1 MGWWEADFSQKQYVC
16 SDFLREL
23 LNLGEDGVISFVDFR
38 KLIRED
44 YRLRTANEFRFGKTQ
59 NIYDRVHPIEVKGK
73 VAWTTSE
80 IVFQG
85 GGSGGEHENLRIHGV
100 S

>member
-44 YRLRTANEFRFGKTQ
+44 YRLRTVNEFRFGKTQ
-59 NIYDRVHPIEVKGK
+59 NIYDQIYPIEV
-73 VAWTTSE
+73 
-80 IVFQG
+80 
-85 GGSGGEHENLRIHGV
+85 
-100 S
+100 